1 METWRKIAGSQYLVS
16 NEGRIKSLRSGRIL
30 KPWLNCAT
38 GYPQVR
44 IGGRKKHSVHR
55 LVACAFLGEFPDLF
69 VNHKDGSRTNN
80 NVENLEW
87 VTHSGNMKHAH
98 QVLKVKNSC
107 HGKYGAA
114 HPCSKSYIATS
125 LDGSRTFFFT
135 SGTDAILS
143 GFSSSGISHCVS
155 GKIAHHKGYKWR
167 LAQHGVKC
175 AA

>member
-87 VTHSGNMKHAH
+87 VTRTANHIHA
-98 QVLKVKNSC
+98 VY
-107 HGKYGAA
+107 HGLNTLAVRVSDPANGTQYPSMREAA
-114 HPCSKSYIATS
+114 RKLQIGEKMVRNH
-125 LDGSRTFFFT
+125 FT
-135 SGTDAILS
+135 RI
-143 GFSSSGISHCVS
+143 
-155 GKIAHHKGYKWR
+155 
-167 LAQHGVKC
+167 
-175 AA
+175 